1 MKPHSA
7 TWLIIIFPLATG
19 LTSANEPA
27 VREILTSQQLFVT
40 KLMPSSG
47 KSKSKRQEFE
57 GELRDAFKVIKYKG
71 DSSYVELDWTLCPD
85 GKCPETGQF
94 EEGPPRYKMID
105 SLINLKLVKR

>member
-1 MKPHSA
+1 MKLHSA
-7 TWLIIIFPLATG
+7 TWLTLIFPFATG

-47 KSKSKRQEFE
+47 KFKSKRQEFE

-71 DSSYVELDWTLCPD
+71 DSSYAELDWTLCPD
-85 GKCPETGQF
+85 GSCQKQA
-94 EEGPPRYKMID
+94 
-105 SLINLKLVKR
+105 SLKKARLAIK